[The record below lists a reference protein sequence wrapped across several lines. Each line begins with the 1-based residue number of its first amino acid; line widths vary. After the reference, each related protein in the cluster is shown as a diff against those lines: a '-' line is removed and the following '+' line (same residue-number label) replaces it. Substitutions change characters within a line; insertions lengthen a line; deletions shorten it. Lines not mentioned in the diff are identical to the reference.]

1 MKDVPGK
8 YGNHFKFPLLFLY
21 VLIYIMFDLFSVM
34 PKLMVLT
41 LKLLLFINNDHSCYY
56 FFSTFTKKVFFINA

>member
-21 VLIYIMFDLFSVM
+21 FLIYIIYDLFSVI
-34 PKLMVLT
+34 PKLIVLT
-41 LKLLLFINNDHSCYY
+41 LKLLLFINNDHYCCY
-56 FFSTFTKKVFFINA
+56 FFSTFTKRLFINV